1 MQTQARTG
9 ILGLATGRREGQME
23 GGAQVTTHTGV
34 EELCYLHVEERENCW
49 SR

>member
-1 MQTQARTG
+1 MYSWTG
-9 ILGLATGRREGQME
+9 DGKEGGRDGWKE
-23 GGAQVTTHTGV
+23 GAQVTTHTGV

>member
-9 ILGLATGRREGQME
+9 ILGLATGRREGWKE
-23 GGAQVTTHTGV
+23 GAQVTTHTGV